1 MWACYAKTVFGRHR
15 RAHGE
20 QLHGWAEKDS
30 NLRRAKPDW
39 FTASSDW
46 PLRHLPMEPTV
57 RFELTAS
64 CLQNSFSPT
73 ELRRRTETHFAFLVF
88 QVPFPVRPNFALG
101 TPRDANHYKRYK
113 SQCQGKSGPHVG
125 HSRRIRL
132 RAPAQLRPAR
142 MLWLTILYQVY
153 KTQARSGGRLASG
166 VSLCGDS

>member
-64 CLQNSFSPT
+64 CLQNSCSAT
-73 ELRRRTETHFAFLVF
+73 ELRRRTETHFAFFVF
-88 QVPFPVRPNFALG
+88 QVPFPVRPNFVLG
-101 TPRDANHYKRYK
+101 TPRDANHYKGYK
-113 SQCQGKSGPHVG
+113 KQCQGKLERCAYHLSGHFRLMS
-125 HSRRIRL
+125 SR
-132 RAPAQLRPAR
+132 AR
-142 MLWLTILYQVY
+142 QEADSVICLP
-153 KTQARSGGRLASG
+153 GAS
-166 VSLCGDS
+166 LME